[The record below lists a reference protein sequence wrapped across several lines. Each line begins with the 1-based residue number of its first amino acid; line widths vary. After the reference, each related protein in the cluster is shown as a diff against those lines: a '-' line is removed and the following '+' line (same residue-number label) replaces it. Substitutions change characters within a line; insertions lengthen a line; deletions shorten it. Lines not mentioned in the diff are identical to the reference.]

1 MPPAM
6 NMMTQKRIRREIAD
20 LKKEDLGEITLE
32 PLESDMHI
40 WKGSIPGPQGS
51 VYDGGIFDVE
61 IQLPQDY
68 PFSAPRVVFKTRI
81 YHMNISESGSICIDI
96 LKHNWSPALSLFKV
110 MLSLSSLLT
119 DPNPKDPLVPNIA
132 TQYTRNRK
140 VHDATARKWTEMY
153 ARKAPPPPP
162 PVAAPIPTSTI
173 VVIDSSPP
181 QPSASRSKGK
191 ARDEAPANAG
201 SSSSQANR
209 AGGSATE
216 VIVLS
221 DSEDEGAGQGK
232 GKKRKRG
239 EVAAPTA
246 DNSGASSAVP
256 RVVPGEV
263 LDLTESD
270 TEKDKAPV
278 PAKKARTRKPP
289 SKAETS
295 APTRRSTRRRG
306 AQDNAEPMDE

>member
-1 MPPAM
+1 
-6 NMMTQKRIRREIAD
+6 MTMKRIQREIVD

-32 PLESDMHI
+32 PSESDMHV

-162 PVAAPIPTSTI
+162 PAPAAVPQPTI
-173 VVIDSSPP
+173 VVVDSSPP
-181 QPSASRSKGK
+181 SVPRHKGK
-191 ARDEAPANAG
+191 ARAEGPPSVGAAAG
-201 SSSSQANR
+201 ASSSRSTRPA
-209 AGGSATE
+209 E

-221 DSEDEGAGQGK
+221 DSEDEARNSGK

-239 EVAAPTA
+239 E
-246 DNSGASSAVP
+246 DKASTNANAGPSASVP
-256 RVVPGEV
+256 RVAPSEV

-270 TEKDKAPV
+270 TEKDKVPV
-278 PAKKARTRKPP
+278 PAKKPRTRNPP
-289 SKAETS
+289 SKAESS

-306 AQDNAEPMDE
+306 AADGAEPMDE